1 MSAGPHSH
9 VTCGGCN
16 TLLMY
21 PQVRRQLAWMQQRSC
36 FTQPWTELTRT
47 RRFLALAARSQSGQ
61 MLALWTLDT
70 SATVTR

>member
-21 PQVRRQLAWMQQRSC
+21 PQVSRQLAWMQQSGC
-36 FTQPWTELTRT
+36 KPALDDCAVVPPFPRT
-47 RRFLALAARSQSGQ
+47 RSKEPARSD
-61 MLALWTLDT
+61 AHAVDT
-70 SATVTR
+70 